1 MIALSRI
8 VTLALDLLT
17 AEDRRAEILRI
28 KAARA
33 RRLCADAARHAQEA
47 EQELHSHIQR
57 AAADDAVEARAR
69 AEAIRAMAEY
79 EDRAKVDMAGGWM

>member
-17 AEDRRAEILRI
+17 AEDRRAELLRI

-33 RRLCADAARHAQEA
+33 RRMCADAARHAQEA

-57 AAADDAVEARAR
+57 AAGEEAVVARAR
-69 AEAIRAMAEY
+69 ADALRAMAEY
-79 EDRAKVDMAGGWM
+79 EERAKAGPAGGWM